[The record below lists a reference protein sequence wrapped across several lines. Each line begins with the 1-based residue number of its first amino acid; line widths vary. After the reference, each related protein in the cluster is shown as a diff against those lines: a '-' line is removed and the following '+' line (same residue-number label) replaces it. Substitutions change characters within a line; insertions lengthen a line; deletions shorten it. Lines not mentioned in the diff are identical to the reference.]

1 MTSER
6 EAMTLDRV
14 RAEIALL
21 KLCVL
26 TPDDSQRIHDLLCA
40 VEKDL
45 SRAAEP
51 TLQQALVALEKVA
64 LTGVTLH
71 GDDISRTHAIADKL
85 APRNVEP
92 VYQWRRKQNGE
103 WRDGHIPA
111 HIKLTKEVYEE
122 RILYT
127 RPPEPA
133 RDAKRD
139 QRMFIEGWRAA
150 AEWANRWD
158 LISDVDSPAW
168 ITRFDAAMA
177 QESGE

>member
-1 MTSER
+1 MRVFIAVTVQMSWSSRLWTIATMTKVGGAMTAER
-6 EAMTLDRV
+6 EAMMLERQAFEKWYAANAFTYFRDPIGSRDCSLQWE
-14 RAEIALL
+14 AWQAAL
-21 KLCVL
+21 
-26 TPDDSQRIHDLLCA
+26 SY
-40 VEKDL
+40 
-45 SRAAEP
+45 AA
-51 TLQQALVALEKVA
+51 
-64 LTGVTLH
+64 
-71 GDDISRTHAIADKL
+71 
-85 APRNVEP
+85 EP
-92 VYQWRRKQNGE
+92 VYQYRGWNGD
-103 WRDGHIPA
+103 WCDCSKNVFDGA
-111 HIKLTKEVYEE
+111 HPELR

-127 RPPEPA
+127 HPPEPA